1 MLQQLPDLLY
11 NFGQSQID
19 QKYLLA
25 KNLWRRAEI
34 IEEYKTSLTMFDE
47 YIVQNGERPEDI
59 ALHEYNNPFYNWTIL
74 IINDIVNYHDQWP
87 RTQKQLEDYVNEK
100 YAPTDAEPNRGSTS
114 TKHYVTTELRDTKN
128 DIIVPAGK
136 IVPSNYS
143 VSYFNGTVLVT
154 SNPVVSITNYAYEE
168 ELNSKKEKIQIV
180 KPNYIED
187 FASAISQNNIYGV
200 QFHPEKSFEQGKQI
214 IKNFIEKY

>member
-1 MLQQLPDLLY
+1 MLKGLPDLLY
-11 NFGQSQID
+11 NFGRSQID
-19 QKYLLA
+19 AEYLLA

-34 IEEYKTSLTMFDE
+34 IEEYKSSLTMFDE

-59 ALHEYNNPFYNWTIL
+59 ALHEYKNPFYNWTIL
-74 IINDIVNYHDQWP
+74 VINDIVNYHEQWP
-87 RTQKQLEDYVNEK
+87 KTQKQLEEYVNDK
-100 YAPTDAEPNRGSTS
+100 YAPTDAEPNRGATS
-114 TKHYVTTELRDTKN
+114 TKHYVTTEVRDTKN

-168 ELNSKKEKIQIV
+168 EINSKKEKIQIV

-187 FASAISQNNIYGV
+187 FVS
-200 QFHPEKSFEQGKQI
+200 
-214 IKNFIEKY
+214 KYYCLLYTSDAADE

>member
-1 MLQQLPDLLY
+1 MLKQLPDLLY

-19 QKYLLA
+19 QKYLVA

-34 IEEYKTSLTMFDE
+34 IEEYKSSLTMFDE

-87 RTQKQLEDYVNEK
+87 RTQKQLEDYVTEK
-100 YAPTDAEPNRGSTS
+100 YAPTDAEPNRGPTS

-154 SNPVVSITNYAYEE
+154 SNPVVSVTNYAYEE

-180 KPNYIED
+180 RPNYIED
-187 FASAISQNNIYGV
+187 FVAKYYYVVARGRQTQIGSSTSDISMG
-200 QFHPEKSFEQGKQI
+200 
-214 IKNFIEKY
+214 

>member
-1 MLQQLPDLLY
+1 MLKGLPDLLY
-11 NFGQSQID
+11 NFGRSQID
-19 QKYLLA
+19 AEYLLA

-34 IEEYKTSLTMFDE
+34 IEEYKSSLTMFDE

-59 ALHEYNNPFYNWTIL
+59 ALHEYKNPFYNWTIL
-74 IINDIVNYHDQWP
+74 VINDIVNYHEQWP
-87 RTQKQLEDYVNEK
+87 KTQKQLEEYVNDK
-100 YAPTDAEPNRGSTS
+100 YAPTDAEPNRGATS
-114 TKHYVTTELRDTKN
+114 TKHYVTTEVRDTKN

-168 ELNSKKEKIQIV
+168 EINSKKEKIHCLLYTS
-180 KPNYIED
+180 PSPRD
-187 FASAISQNNIYGV
+187 RG
-200 QFHPEKSFEQGKQI
+200 
-214 IKNFIEKY
+214 